1 MWCPVLLTFKDGHAF
16 NIQAT
21 DIEGDTLE
29 YSINGPNARFFNVN
43 KDTGEVTI
51 KSRLDREVG
60 VLLLLEDFPHIFFK
74 NFEPSLCLNN
84 FKKMLYCFS
93 LTL

>member
-16 NIQAT
+16 NIIAT
-21 DIEGDTLE
+21 DNEGDTLE
-29 YSINGPNARFFNVN
+29 YSINGQNARFFNVN

-60 VLLLLEDFPHIFFK
+60 VLLLLEDFPHIFFLI
-74 NFEPSLCLNN
+74 FEPSLCLNN
-84 FKKMLYCFS
+84 FKHFLYCFS